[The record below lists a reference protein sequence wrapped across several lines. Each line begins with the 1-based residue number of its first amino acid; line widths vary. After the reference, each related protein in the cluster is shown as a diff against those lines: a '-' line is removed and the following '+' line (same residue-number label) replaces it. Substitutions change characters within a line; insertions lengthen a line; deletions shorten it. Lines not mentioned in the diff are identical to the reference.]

1 MPLQPGGNRSLT
13 IAIVILSTL
22 AVIAALYFART
33 LFIPVTLACVLA
45 LVLAPI
51 VRLLSSTGLPRA
63 LSSAAVVV
71 AAMALAGAILV
82 RLSTPAAEWFS
93 RVPEALYRLRYTFR
107 EIVGTLQNVKEITED
122 MAKLSPGQEDD
133 QVVTQGLDIAQVFL
147 TNTGQLITM
156 LVITAVLLYFLL
168 ANGYLFLQKTVHIL
182 PTFSEKKRAV
192 EIGRDLQVEVS
203 RYLLTITAI
212 NLALGCATA
221 ATMAAFGLP
230 DPLLWGVLATTLNF
244 MPYAGAIL
252 TSVAILLASVIA
264 FPADPLYA
272 IYPPLAFVVLTAL
285 EGNVLTPMLVGR
297 RLTLNPVIVF
307 VSLLFWGWLW
317 GVAGLLLAVP
327 LLVITKILCDHIPP
341 LQVVGEYLS
350 SLPPEPDSP
359 APAKQPGGRAEE
371 SPPPPGTAGAGL

>member
-1 MPLQPGGNRSLT
+1 MQSQPEGNRSLT
-13 IAIVILSTL
+13 ISVVILSTL
-22 AVIAALYFART
+22 AVLAALYFART

-51 VRLLSSTGLPRA
+51 VRLLGKTGLPRA
-63 LSSAAVVV
+63 VTSAGVVIT
-71 AAMALAGAILV
+71 AMALASAILV
-82 RLSTPAAEWFS
+82 RLSTPAAEWFA
-93 RVPEALYRLRYTFR
+93 RVPEAVYRLRDTVR
-107 EIVGTLQNVKEITED
+107 EVVGTVQNVKEITED
-122 MAKLSPGQEDD
+122 MAKLSPGQEDQ
-133 QVVTQGLDIAQVFL
+133 QVVMQGLDLTQVFL

-156 LVITAVLLYFLL
+156 VVITAVLLYFLL
-168 ANGYLFLQKTVHIL
+168 ANGYLFLQKTVHIM

-192 EIGRDLQVEVS
+192 EIGRDLQVVVS

-221 ATMAAFGLP
+221 AVMAAFRLP
-230 DPLLWGVLATTLNF
+230 DPLLWGVLAAALNF

-285 EGNVLTPMLVGR
+285 EGNVITPMLVGR
-297 RLTLNPVIVF
+297 RLTLNPVIIF
-307 VSLLFWGWLW
+307 ISLLFWGWLW

-327 LLVITKILCDHIPP
+327 LLVVFKILCDHAGP

-350 SLPPEPDSP
+350 SLPPRTDP
-359 APAKQPGGRAEE
+359 APAAEE
-371 SPPPPGTAGAGL
+371 WAIPERAASNG

>member
-1 MPLQPGGNRSLT
+1 
-13 IAIVILSTL
+13 
-22 AVIAALYFART
+22 
-33 LFIPVTLACVLA
+33 VLA

-51 VRLLSSTGLPRA
+51 VRLFSRTGLPRA
-63 LSSAAVVV
+63 LTSAAVVI
-71 AAMALAGAILV
+71 AAMALVGAILA
-82 RLSTPAAEWFS
+82 RLSTPGAEWFS
-93 RVPEALYRLRYTFR
+93 RVPEAVYRLRYAFR
-107 EIVGTLQNVKEITED
+107 EVVGTLQNVKEITED
-122 MAKLSPGQEDD
+122 MAKLSPGQEDE
-133 QVVTQGLDIAQVFL
+133 QVVMQGLDLTQVFL

-156 LVITAVLLYFLL
+156 VVITAVLLYFLL

-192 EIGRDLQVEVS
+192 EIGRDLQVVVS

-221 ATMAAFGLP
+221 AVMAAFGLP

-285 EGNVLTPMLVGR
+285 EGNVITPMLVGR
-297 RLTLNPVIVF
+297 RLTLNPVIIF
-307 VSLLFWGWLW
+307 FSGASRASGTNGRRIRPVSVGSNSPSRTRESGWTRRRSAVSSERSCMAIRQRRADSVGRGW
-317 GVAGLLLAVP
+317 VSPSAVTSSVGSVAAS
-327 LLVITKILCDHIPP
+327 T
-341 LQVVGEYLS
+341 
-350 SLPPEPDSP
+350 
-359 APAKQPGGRAEE
+359 
-371 SPPPPGTAGAGL
+371 